1 MLESYRKINVEE
13 FLRDYRDNCA
23 KLAELKREK
32 DYLLGAAGV
41 DTTKET
47 VKGAPSSPTEN
58 AAVARERIDRK
69 IAALEEYF
77 RAFNAAMD
85 FLNDT
90 DRQIVQEFYVANNP
104 TALSAT
110 MRLQRLGYSDR
121 AIRAKREKAIK
132 RLYHFFN

>member
-58 AAVARERIDRK
+58 TAMARERIDRK

-85 FLNDT
+85 FLDET

-110 MRLQRLGYSDR
+110 MRLQKLGYSDR

>member
-32 DYLLGAAGV
+32 DYLLGVAGV
-41 DTTKET
+41 DTTKEA

-77 RAFNAAMD
+77 RAFNAAMC
-85 FLNDT
+85 
-90 DRQIVQEFYVANNP
+90 R
-104 TALSAT
+104 SAFAACP
-110 MRLQRLGYSDR
+110 YSQWS
-121 AIRAKREKAIK
+121 
-132 RLYHFFN
+132 